1 MPVEVNARCLSIYES
16 FNNAYQ
22 MKSEQNTEIIHN
34 EIKQTLCYGHLKRL
48 TLTFRTNHCFT
59 AETPG
64 FSKSLVIG
72 TAFSKNE
79 GDMSW

>member
-1 MPVEVNARCLSIYES
+1 MPVEVNTRCLSIYDS

-22 MKSEQNTEIIHN
+22 MKLEQNTEFIHN
-34 EIKQTLCYGHLKRL
+34 EIKQTLYYEHLKRL
-48 TLTFRTNHCFT
+48 TLTFRTNHCFP

-64 FSKSLVIG
+64 FSKSPVNG
-72 TAFSKNE
+72 TAFCKNE